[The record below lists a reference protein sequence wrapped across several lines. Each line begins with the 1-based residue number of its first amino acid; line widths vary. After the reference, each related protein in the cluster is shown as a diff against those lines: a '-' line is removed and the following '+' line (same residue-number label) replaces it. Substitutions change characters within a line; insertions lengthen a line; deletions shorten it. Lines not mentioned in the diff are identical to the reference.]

1 MQENPEGSDAPL
13 SHRTSSSSLDGEEAL
28 MAFQVTLIRNE
39 GNAHITSA
47 TPVPAEGRQCQ
58 NSHVSGLGT
67 SGFALSFCFHLQKP
81 KALVTHGREH
91 RAIFL
96 LGQHTGLY
104 QTPVS
109 ELAWGVSPGYQR
121 RQAILHQNNT
131 NKQTPSL
138 SGAL

>member
-1 MQENPEGSDAPL
+1 MPENPKGSAAPL
-13 SHRTSSSSLDGEEAL
+13 SHRVSSSSLNGEGAP
-28 MAFQVTLIRNE
+28 MTFQGTLIGNE

-47 TPVPAEGRQCQ
+47 MPVAAEGRQCQ

-81 KALVTHGREH
+81 KALVTHGGEH

-96 LGQHTGLY
+96 LGQCTGLH
-104 QTPVS
+104 QTSVS

-131 NKQTPSL
+131 NKQTPSF